1 MPEIGEILRESWRAA
16 HDGIRDEQAIRLHP
30 VDACP
35 GFFKVQMRRGGAFL
49 PARLWFEPQLDPET
63 GERIGDDRYF
73 AELGCDLVSPFDP
86 PQWGAWVRVEQ
97 WEWEHLYHDLV
108 WCLANDRTKPIAN
121 PERRAASCE
130 RELF

>member
-1 MPEIGEILRESWRAA
+1 MNP
-16 HDGIRDEQAIRLHP
+16 
-30 VDACP
+30 
-35 GFFKVQMRRGGAFL
+35 
-49 PARLWFEPQLDPET
+49 
-63 GERIGDDRYF
+63 F
-73 AELGCDLVSPFDP
+73 AP

-121 PERRAASCE
+121 PEKRAASLP